1 VPDEVSAAYGGQRLQ
16 YGPEYI
22 IPVPFDTRLVI
33 NIPAAVAE
41 AAMRTGVARKPITD
55 MNAYRRTLRGRLDP
69 TADSLELI
77 FQAVRSNPRRVVF
90 AEGEEERVIRAA
102 LQFKAAGYGTPVL
115 IGQEDIIRAHMAA
128 MNLPGSVDLEIS
140 NARLSTENEKYKEF
154 LYNRLNRK
162 GFMQR
167 DVQRLVH
174 QNRNIF
180 AAVMVAI
187 GDADAMVTGLTRS
200 FTDTYDDV
208 RQVLDVVTPSG
219 TFGLSVAIAQD
230 RTVFLADTAVQNEP
244 SAERLAEIAIRAAE
258 WAQRMGHEPR
268 VAMVSSTSFD
278 QPGESCHA
286 ISQAVKVLDGK
297 HVKFEYDGEMTV
309 DVALDY
315 TLMKE
320 LYPFCRLTG
329 PANVLVMPNLQAANI
344 ASKLLQS
351 VGGVT
356 MLGPIMSGFEKPA
369 QIVRMGATVS
379 DLVTTAVLA
388 AYQTVPVGVKEYE
401 LA

>member
-1 VPDEVSAAYGGQRLQ
+1 
-16 YGPEYI
+16 
-22 IPVPFDTRLVI
+22 
-33 NIPAAVAE
+33 
-41 AAMRTGVARKPITD
+41 
-55 MNAYRRTLRGRLDP
+55 
-69 TADSLELI
+69 
-77 FQAVRSNPRRVVF
+77 
-90 AEGEEERVIRAA
+90 
-102 LQFKAAGYGTPVL
+102 
-115 IGQEDIIRAHMAA
+115 
-128 MNLPGSVDLEIS
+128 
-140 NARLSTENEKYKEF
+140 
-154 LYNRLNRK
+154 
-162 GFMQR
+162 MQR
-167 DVQRLVH
+167 DVQRMVH

-208 RQVLDVVTPSG
+208 RRVLDVVTPSCA
-219 TFGLSVAIAQD
+219 FGLSIAIAQD

-244 SAERLAEIAIRAAE
+244 SAEHLAEIAIRAAE
-258 WAQRMGHEPR
+258 WAHRMGHEPR
-268 VAMVSSTSFD
+268 VAMLSSTSFD
-278 QPGESCHA
+278 QPGQECDA
-286 ISQAVKVLDGK
+286 ISRAVKVLDGK
-297 HVKFEYDGEMTV
+297 HVKFEYEGEMTV

-315 TLMKE
+315 QLMKE
-320 LYPFCRLTG
+320 LYPFSRLTG
-329 PANVLVMPNLQAANI
+329 PANVLVMPNLQAAHI